1 VPAIVGLMR
10 LAVTP
15 VVVGTA
21 AALAAM
27 LTCRETNFWRA
38 R

>member
-1 VPAIVGLMR
+1 MLAIVGLMR
-10 LAVTP
+10 SAVTP
-15 VVVGTA
+15 VVAGTA
-21 AALAAM
+21 AALDAM

>member
-1 VPAIVGLMR
+1 MLAIVSLMR

-15 VVVGTA
+15 VVAGTA

-27 LTCRETNFWRA
+27 LTCRETNFWRV